1 MMPRDIKI
9 GSIMFIV
16 GKNFRLLQKNH

>member
-1 MMPRDIKI
+1 MPRDIKI